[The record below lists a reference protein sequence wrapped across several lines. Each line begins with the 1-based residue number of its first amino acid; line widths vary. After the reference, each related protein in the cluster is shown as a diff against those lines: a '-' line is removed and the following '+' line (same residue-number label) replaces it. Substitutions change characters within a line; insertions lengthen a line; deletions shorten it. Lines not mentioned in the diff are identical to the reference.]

1 MADISIF
8 TSLGLI
14 LTTLISVWVFF
25 KASNHKK
32 TLYGIIIWMLIV
44 GVLGINGFY
53 QKLGTFPPR
62 FTLLLAPAILFIL
75 ILFTN
80 KKGKK
85 FIDSLSLKYLI
96 IVHSVRIPVEITL
109 YHIFLGGLI
118 PDLMTFEGYNYD
130 IISGITAPIVYY
142 FVFVKKIIG
151 QKGLLLWNIVCLGL
165 LINILVIAV
174 LSAQTPFQQ
183 LAFDQPNIG
192 VTYFPF
198 VWLPTVIVPIVLFSH
213 LASIRQLVVRKKAPN
228 NV

>member
-32 TLYGIIIWMLIV
+32 TLYGIILWMLIV
-44 GVLGINGFY
+44 GVLGVTGFY

-62 FTLLLAPAILFIL
+62 VILLVAPTMLFVL
-75 ILFTN
+75 IFFTN
-80 KKGKK
+80 KKSKK
-85 FIDSLSLKYLI
+85 FIDSLSLKYLT
-96 IVHSVRIPVEITL
+96 IVHIVRIPVEIVL
-109 YHIFLGGLI
+109 YYIFLGGLI

-130 IISGITAPIVYY
+130 ILSGITAPILYY
-142 FVFVKKIIG
+142 FVFIKKTMG
-151 QKGLLLWNIVCLGL
+151 RKSLLIWNIVCLGL

-213 LASIRQLVVRKKAPN
+213 LASIRQLIVRKKAPN